1 MATQILS
8 IHLSPLLSAAAA
20 SSLCPPPS
28 WSLSSVPDEK
38 LADNYCPYTKI
49 LIKVQMWCGNQ
60 NLCCYEINT
69 LENTRSNSEDAQ
81 TWKQPRPKPAITQA
95 ASSGNLVATRPKWR
109 RFHRRHGETVAGGK
123 RREPLLSFITKHREE
138 TLGWYWRHQ
147 SGFQQQLII
156 RKQVKKK
163 ALCSITKDIYPNVGG
178 KFMLKVSFLIKK

>member
-20 SSLCPPPS
+20 SSSHPPHPPI
-28 WSLSSVPDEK
+28 LESSPVSDEK

-69 LENTRSNSEDAQ
+69 LEDTQ
-81 TWKQPRPKPAITQA
+81 TLKTHRHESSLAPNLQLHKLPLQAI
-95 ASSGNLVATRPKWR
+95 WR
-109 RFHRRHGETVAGGK
+109 RLAVNGGASIAVTVAGGK
-123 RREPLLSFITKHREE
+123 RRERLLSFITEHREE
-138 TLGWYWRHQ
+138 SLGWYWRRQ

-156 RKQVKKK
+156 RKQVKK
-163 ALCSITKDIYPNVGG
+163 
-178 KFMLKVSFLIKK
+178 